1 MQYLNPTMLSIVLS
15 ATLLGLVACSETTP
29 IDEARDAY
37 FATLDG
43 DDQDCEGWL
52 QWCIDE
58 GYPQEACEERNEYC
72 ENGRWVGGERGDDD
86 DSADPCGAAAEAAY
100 DDCIADG
107 GSEEQCR
114 EAAADAYD
122 DCDRG

>member
-1 MQYLNPTMLSIVLS
+1 MAWFQVGSQAQLS
-15 ATLLGLVACSETTP
+15 GLVMEQVKADAEQAKVF
-29 IDEARDAY
+29 DEVAALKDVPHPGAGFGQSWRM
-37 FATLDG
+37 G
-43 DDQDCEGWL
+43 EQDRC
-52 QWCIDE
+52 
-58 GYPQEACEERNEYC
+58 
-72 ENGRWVGGERGDDD
+72 VHERGDDD